1 MKDRWPLIQ
10 RGLFPETVPPCFTS
24 VDLKRAFSGLVRELN
39 TRELYRDRETDYVR
53 YSGTKQD
60 GNRRLFGTPNPISY
74 FYVASFVAKHWKAF
88 EFRFNSTPFSVSKPR
103 LGKATDDRPIII
115 PSLSELTTAA
125 SDKLGRS
132 AFILKTDIA
141 QFFPSIY
148 THAISWSAHGI
159 DKAKAD
165 HDPASTV
172 TVFNKLD
179 RFVSNCQRGETRGV
193 VIGPDAFRLI
203 AEYVA
208 AGLDSDFN
216 AAAGSYVIGAARHVD
231 DYYIGVRSEPEALAA
246 LSFLRDILQR
256 YSLHINDAKTK
267 TMAGVEPLNDLWAQT
282 LRKEARSISV
292 WANGVDD
299 LILFYDRSLAQA
311 KELHSDSPV
320 KIALRTFDQ
329 KSIYSSPLWKT
340 MEPYLQRTLF
350 HHPHCIDYIVLLVVK
365 RIAIGR
371 DIDTEGWSGASYDL
385 IKRHLLLNHH
395 HEVA

>member
-24 VDLKRAFSGLVRELN
+24 VDLRRAFSGLVRELHAK
-39 TRELYRDRETDYVR
+39 ELYGKRESDYVR

-60 GNRRLFGTPNPISY
+60 GNRRFFGTPNPISY
-74 FYVASFVAKHWKAF
+74 FYVASFVAKRWKDF
-88 EFRFNSTPFSVSKPR
+88 ETRFNRTPFSVSKPR

-165 HDPASTV
+165 RDLAST
-172 TVFNKLD
+172 TIYFNKLD
-179 RFVSNCQRGETRGV
+179 MFISNCQRGETRGV
-193 VIGPDAFRLI
+193 IVGPDAFRLI

-208 AGLDSDFN
+208 AGLDADFST
-216 AAAGSYVIGAARHVD
+216 AAVTYVIGAARHVD
-231 DYYIGVRSEPEALAA
+231 DYYIGVRGESEALAA
-246 LSFLRDILQR
+246 LSVLRDILQQ

-267 TMAGVEPLNDLWAQT
+267 TMAGIEPLNDLWAQT

-292 WANGVDD
+292 RANSIDD

-311 KELHSDSPV
+311 KDLRSDSPV

-329 KSIYSSPLWKT
+329 QGIYSSPLWQT

-350 HHPHCIDYIVLLVVK
+350 HHPHCIDYVVLLVVK
-365 RIAIGR
+365 RIAIGGY
-371 DIDTEGWSGASYDL
+371 IDTEGWRATSYDL
-385 IKRHLLLNHH
+385 IQRHLPFKSSP
-395 HEVA
+395 